1 MGTARAQAHLRQV
14 LVANDMRPLG
24 KPNVMIAGAARKF
37 DGEGRLTDETTRRF
51 IGDLMVALDAWT
63 RTLRGG

>member
-1 MGTARAQAHLRQV
+1 
-14 LVANDMRPLG
+14 MRPLG
-24 KPNVMIAGAARKF
+24 KPNVMIAGAARKC
-37 DGEGRLTDETTRRF
+37 DGEGRLTDETTWRF